1 MDVEGQQVVLHEAPV
16 FRLILRD
23 DTEVRFLQSG
33 GQVDGF
39 APLHVPSAFLADD
52 SRGNL
57 QPRCAVDAAL
67 TAMVVLAVGVQ
78 GDDLVAE
85 KARRLRTGVCEQ
97 RFLLREVQLEGL
109 LQKLLQALLDLPGP
123 FPRST
128 EAQQESSSPG
138 ELPPRAL
145 SDPDVKLALHP
156 APMIQSPVESRS
168 ARGRADAAAV
178 VLPAPASGL
187 RWCSDVSTVCAS
199 GMPI

>member
-1 MDVEGQQVVLHEAPV
+1 MDVEAQQVVLHEAPV

-97 RFLLREVQLEGL
+97 RFLLREFQLECL
-109 LQKLLQALLDLPGP
+109 LQKLLQALLDLLGL

-138 ELPPRAL
+138 ELHPQAL
-145 SDPDVKLALHP
+145 TEPDGWLAPHP
-156 APMIQSPVESRS
+156 ALMIQSPVVSP
-168 ARGRADAAAV
+168 AAKGRTAAEHGV
-178 VLPAPASGL
+178 P
-187 RWCSDVSTVCAS
+187 
-199 GMPI
+199 